1 MDKGHFTY
9 ERNLGADGAPVITWA
24 SVNEDPALEST
35 EARSIGYV
43 FGKGY
48 HHAVTAY
55 EGILNT
61 PLKYNSS
68 TGYYTYDSAE
78 NAVDFDVENDWLY
91 VRGYKEQGWAS
102 ALATGFDRGDGVA
115 DFFPFNSRI
124 QKDADGNITFVQ
136 DSESYKT
143 ADGTYYHYDNNKKT
157 GLVNPDYWFGA
168 SMNASFYYPKNGAW
182 KGEPMKYEFSGDDDV
197 MVYIDNIYV
206 MDLGGAHSRASGEID
221 FATGLV
227 ETWLDAANQPTL
239 YPSYSSYD
247 HKEWAADAASA
258 NALKYEDG
266 FYYDTREP
274 DVDEKGNAENNLIR
288 YYPTTIYEC
297 YKAAY
302 EEQRLDPDAVAAKLA
317 EVFVKIEG
325 ETVEDAYGNEHD
337 VYRFRDYS
345 VHDFKWFYLERHSFE
360 ANFYTKFNL
369 PAIPQNSLTIEK
381 VVDDRYNRVA
391 DDALYAFEVWA
402 TDKNGEES
410 EKIDTVKL
418 KAGESAVINNIIAK
432 TKADEADD
440 HFGFVVK
447 ELGQVFNVDGVETY
461 SLDGYT
467 TTWVGGGNANPE
479 NGYITAELSAETS
492 QIVLF
497 TNSVIYNPPAQTS
510 VSVEKVWNDN
520 DNEAGLRP
528 DSITVVLLE
537 NGEEYGT
544 VELSVDNNW
553 KHTWHNLSEE
563 SSWSVEEVEVDG
575 YIASVSV
582 SGNSYTITN
591 TLAPDDIPEED
602 PPLAPN
608 PDEAPQTGDN
618 ANLMVMIICA
628 VVSAAMVVLVL
639 TKKSYFMT
647 K

>member
-1 MDKGHFTY
+1 
-9 ERNLGADGAPVITWA
+9 
-24 SVNEDPALEST
+24 
-35 EARSIGYV
+35 
-43 FGKGY
+43 
-48 HHAVTAY
+48 
-55 EGILNT
+55 
-61 PLKYNSS
+61 
-68 TGYYTYDSAE
+68 
-78 NAVDFDVENDWLY
+78 
-91 VRGYKEQGWAS
+91 
-102 ALATGFDRGDGVA
+102 
-115 DFFPFNSRI
+115 
-124 QKDADGNITFVQ
+124 
-136 DSESYKT
+136 
-143 ADGTYYHYDNNKKT
+143 
-157 GLVNPDYWFGA
+157 
-168 SMNASFYYPKNGAW
+168 
-182 KGEPMKYEFSGDDDV
+182 MKYEFSGDDDV

-302 EEQRLDPDAVAAKLA
+302 EEQGLDSDAVAAKLA

-440 HFGFVVK
+440 HFGFIVK